1 MNYLQHIDTGTKTHS
16 SVSSSKLLNK
26 LNNFQDIFSHN
37 KRRDTSILLL
47 KKKEYDIFYSC
58 KHKYPLLVAENV
70 SILTGKTDPSVP
82 AIDRRVIIDPFR
94 PDIDIPEKNTHSL
107 NDYEK
112 CMQYGISMGHN
123 AAAGQHKTNLDV
135 YYETFLL
142 SNVTPQEMVFN
153 SGLWVLFETWCKYL
167 GSNNKI
173 TNIKIFTGSIP
184 DYKLS
189 NCNDVKINIPIKM
202 FKIVCFE
209 FINKNDNSRKSRNS
223 RNSLNTLNTLNTNT
237 IKPRTTY
244 CDIFISNNAAYYINP
259 KSYEFELNKFIIP
272 TVSHN
277 WFQNFSG
284 IDIKILL
291 KYYGYNCENIKS
303 FKNIISTKLSLS
315 PALRHLMKK
324 SMWYGYLIYSPT
336 IEHLETVWEQC
347 KTLEHEF
354 TNLDYHQQFYELT
367 KTRLIRDNGH
377 ISNIKLFYDSIK
389 LFTKIFTNLNS
400 VFIKSSKTSSKKSSG
415 IITSKK
421 SSGVI
426 TSKKS
431 SGVITSKKS
440 K

>member
-1 MNYLQHIDTGTKTHS
+1 MNTYS

-37 KRRDTSILLL
+37 KRKDTSILLL

-82 AIDRRVIIDPFR
+82 AIDRSVIIDPFR
-94 PDIDIPEKNTHSL
+94 LDIDIPEKNTHSL
-107 NDYEK
+107 NDYETSF
-112 CMQYGISMGHN
+112 MQYGISMGHN

-142 SNVTPQEMVFN
+142 SNITPQEMVFN

-167 GSNNKI
+167 GSNNKV

-184 DYKLS
+184 DDKLS

-209 FINKNDNSRKSRNS
+209 LSNKHNKSRKT
-223 RNSLNTLNTLNTNT
+223 RNSLNSLNTNT

-259 KSYEFELNKFIIP
+259 KTYEFELNKFIIP

-303 FKNIISTKLSLS
+303 FRNIISTKLSLS

-336 IEHLETVWEQC
+336 IEHLETVWDQC
-347 KTLEHEF
+347 KTLEDEF
-354 TNLDYHQQFYELT
+354 KNLDYHLQFYEKT
-367 KTRLIRDNGH
+367 KTRLIRDNGK
-377 ISNIKLFYDSIK
+377 ISNIKLFNNSIN
-389 LFTKIFTNLNS
+389 LFTKIFSNLNS
-400 VFIKSSKTSSKKSSG
+400 IFIKSSKTS
-415 IITSKK
+415 SKK

-431 SGVITSKKS
+431 SGVIINKKSSKKSSGVIINKKSSKKSSKKS
-440 K
+440 KNI